1 MPPSIKYHTIEELRE
16 SKRKNALKSYYKK
29 KALDADFLEKK
40 KLVKEAMKDKEMIL
54 KFHELLTEL
63 NDLK

>member
-29 KALDADFLEKK
+29 KESESEFLQKK
-40 KLVKEAMKDKEMIL
+40 KLVKEAMKDKEMVL
-54 KFHELLTEL
+54 KFHELLTEF
-63 NDLK
+63 NNLK